1 MDYKKTLTQTKF
13 VFKEKDKVM
22 ADSIKMTE
30 GELAEVRMLQ
40 EKFQQKIFELG
51 RLLLQKKQMDVAVK
65 NLAEQETK
73 TWDEWT
79 GLQKMENELMDKLLK
94 KYGEGSLD
102 VGAGTFIPE
111 KKPTP

>member
-1 MDYKKTLTQTKF
+1 MS
-13 VFKEKDKVM
+13 
-22 ADSIKMTE
+22 DSIKMTE

-51 RLLLQKKQMDVAVK
+51 RLLLQKKQMDTAAK

-102 VGAGTFIPE
+102 LGAGSFIPD
-111 KKPTP
+111 KKPIS